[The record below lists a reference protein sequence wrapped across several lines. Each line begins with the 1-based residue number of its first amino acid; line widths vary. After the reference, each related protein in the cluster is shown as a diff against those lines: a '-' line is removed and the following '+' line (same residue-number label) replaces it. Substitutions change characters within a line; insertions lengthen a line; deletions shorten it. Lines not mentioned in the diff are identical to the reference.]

1 MQRGCQKCYKNSEN
15 NSGNILIRDVELEHS
30 RDTVQFGKG
39 TLVGKWIFDERRH
52 SSMAEVEGV
61 EGLGNKV
68 LESKTGTRS
77 GVRSWATGYL
87 KGQKCGVH
95 SEAGK

>member
-1 MQRGCQKCYKNSEN
+1 MLNLSTPETQFSLEKAHWWEN
-15 NSGNILIRDVELEHS
+15 GYLM
-30 RDTVQFGKG
+30 
-39 TLVGKWIFDERRH
+39 ERRH

>member
-1 MQRGCQKCYKNSEN
+1 MLNLSTPETQFSLEKAHWLEN
-15 NSGNILIRDVELEHS
+15 GYLMD
-30 RDTVQFGKG
+30 
-39 TLVGKWIFDERRH
+39 RRH